1 MHIWSEIA
9 LAVLTQAFYNFK
21 ISEAVAFY
29 QAVLVQIEIGTNL
42 QIPVRFGRVPKF
54 AMSYCVWICT
64 VAKSRWLFW
73 LGCRLAELVTTCK
86 IFSNR
91 NPNTL
96 LVSVMYTNL
105 MRTSNFRF

>member
-42 QIPVRFGRVPKF
+42 QIPVRFGRVPNF

-64 VAKSRWLFW
+64 VDKKRWIMPLQFY
-73 LGCRLAELVTTCK
+73 LACFDGHGRLCDILSL
-86 IFSNR
+86 ISSNVHD
-91 NPNTL
+91 L
-96 LVSVMYTNL
+96 K
-105 MRTSNFRF
+105 F